1 MKYLLDTCFISELI
15 KKNPNK
21 GVTDWLS
28 DKDEDSLFISVITL
42 GEIKKGIS
50 KLPSSKKKDELAR
63 WLIQLQKRFSD
74 RILPIDSEISFK
86 WGMLQGELEQAGKPI
101 PSIDALIAATGLIY
115 NLIII
120 TRNGKDIKRSKV
132 ETEDPWEL

>member
-21 GVTDWLS
+21 GVTSWLL
-28 DKDEDSLFISVITL
+28 DKEEDLLFISVITF

-50 KLPSSKKKDELAR
+50 KLPNSKKKDELAR
-63 WLIQLQKRFSD
+63 WFLQLQKRFED
-74 RILPIDSEISFK
+74 RIITIDSEISLK
-86 WGMLQGELEQAGKPI
+86 WGVIQGELEQSGKPI
-101 PSIDALIAATGLIY
+101 PSIDALIAATGLVY

-120 TRNGKDIKRSKV
+120 THNGKDIKRSKV
-132 ETEDPWEL
+132 EIEDPWE